1 MKCKQ
6 VHPKWEAK
14 PSCIQINTDKEKEGP
29 PPTVPEHVSAR
40 SAGLHASVLSAE
52 VLDKQ
57 IEMCRSMVEINN
69 SVSYK

>member
-1 MKCKQ
+1 
-6 VHPKWEAK
+6 
-14 PSCIQINTDKEKEGP
+14 
-29 PPTVPEHVSAR
+29 VPEHVSAR